1 MNFESSH
8 TYIAIPP
15 GETIKEQL
23 EYHEMSQKTLA
34 SRMNMSEKHIC
45 QLIQGKVQLTP
56 DVAARL
62 ETVLGVSARFWLNL
76 EAGYRSDLIKVHE
89 ENALDE
95 DKSRTSELPYAQMAE
110 LGWVPATRSRTE
122 RAMNLRRYFEVVNL
136 SLITDNQIHR
146 IICHRLQSTD
156 KADLALLAWA
166 QQARIQARG
175 ANTARINIRALQT
188 RLPEIRALETMDPAQ
203 YRPALQQ
210 ILAECGIALIYLP
223 HLKGNAVQ
231 ACTFRDASRIII
243 AMQQN
248 MRGSRAF
255 WSHLYHELGHISL
268 GHLDLENGTT
278 EEDEQAADAWAREH
292 RKVG

>member
-1 MNFESSH
+1 MIYYESEH
-8 TYIAIPP
+8 YIAVPP
-15 GETIKEQL
+15 GETIRETL
-23 EYHEMSQKTLA
+23 EDRGLSQKDFA
-34 SRMNMSEKHIC
+34 ARMNMSEKHISH
-45 QLIQGKVQLTP
+45 LMNGKVLLTYEMADQL
-56 DVAARL
+56 
-62 ETVLGVSARFWLNL
+62 EQVLGMPAYFWLGL
-76 EAGYRSDLIKVHE
+76 EARYRDRLVKAQE
-89 ENALDE
+89 ENALDA
-95 DKSRTSELPYAQMAE
+95 DKGRTSELPYAQMAE
-110 LGWVPATRSRTE
+110 LGWVPVTRSRTE

-175 ANTARINIRALQT
+175 TNTARINIRALQT
-188 RLPEIRALETMDPAQ
+188 RLAEIRALETLDPAQ

-248 MRGSRAF
+248 MRSSRAF

-278 EEDEQAADAWAREH
+278 EEDEQAADAWVREH